1 MTKAG
6 FGFIAAGGFIYLI
19 ASQSQIGW
27 LYLFDAIIW
36 SLLVLSAILPWY
48 SLRSLQVERQ
58 ILLSTPA
65 LRQSPLAGPL
75 EDETVEI
82 KLKITNS
89 GHLSRHFI
97 RVLEDCPFEQPEKR
111 HRSFLLASLNPRS
124 TTVFSYTATGYR
136 RGYYPSAST
145 TLQSSG
151 PLGLIVRRHAFQ
163 LPLKLTVYPTYYQME
178 GLPTAEAAEAAW
190 ADWGQA
196 IKSSAAAEFYG
207 SREYQYGDPLKH
219 IHWRNTARLGHFM
232 LKEFEQAS
240 QGSVTITFE
249 TERDFGEGRETT
261 LEYSIKIA
269 ASLAKLSAD
278 SGHIIDIIAG
288 ETPLRHA
295 GWREAMDY
303 LAHLEIAEK
312 ATSTGF
318 TVAPEPGQ
326 VIVAIVPAIETKLV
340 PTLSQLADRAQGL
353 VVILLEGFT
362 PDETPQESLSR
373 LKESNLNIISCSPGN
388 LEVAIKKLSN
398 LLSYAHQ
405 SSAPVG

>member
-6 FGFIAAGGFIYLI
+6 FGFIAAGGFIYLL

-48 SLRSLQVERQ
+48 SLRSLQVDRQ
-58 ILLSTPA
+58 VLLSTPA
-65 LRQSPLAGPL
+65 FRQPLLGGPL
-75 EDETVEI
+75 EDGTVEV
-82 KLKITNS
+82 KLKVANS
-89 GHLSRHFI
+89 GRLARHFI
-97 RVLEDCPFEQPEKR
+97 RLLEDCPFEQPEKH

-124 TTVFSYTATGYR
+124 TTVFSYIATCYR
-136 RGYYPSAST
+136 RGHYTSSST

-151 PLGLIVRRHAFQ
+151 PLGLIVRRRTFQ
-163 LPLKLTVYPTYYQME
+163 LPLNLTVYPTYYQME
-178 GLPTAEAAEAAW
+178 GLPVADAAW
-190 ADWGQA
+190 ADWGHA
-196 IKSSAAAEFYG
+196 VKSSAAAEFYG

-240 QGSVTITFE
+240 QGSVTVAFE
-249 TERDFGEGRETT
+249 TRHDFGAGRETT

-278 SGHIIDIIAG
+278 SGRSIDIFTG
-288 ETPLRHA
+288 QTPLRNA

-303 LAHLEIAEK
+303 LAHLKVEEK
-312 ATSTGF
+312 AASTEF
-318 TVAPEPGQ
+318 AVVPEPGQ
-326 VIVAIVPAIETKLV
+326 VIVVIVPAIETKLV
-340 PTLSQLADRAQGL
+340 PALSQLAHRVRGL
-353 VVILLEGFT
+353 LVLLEGFT
-362 PDETPQESLSR
+362 PDEVPLEFLSR
-373 LKESNLNIISCSPGN
+373 LKGDNLNIISCTPGN
-388 LEVAIKKLSN
+388 LEAAIKKLGNFLFYTSK
-398 LLSYAHQ
+398 